1 MLSNKDPVFEENTE
15 KSNSKKNNAVQGAQ
29 ALHRAIHLLRL
40 VASNTQEGIRLT
52 DIASETKLTTP
63 TVHRLLKAL
72 VSEKLLV
79 KNKRSNHYHL
89 GSLIYELGLAS
100 AQQFHVVD
108 IYAPVLKI
116 LAHKTTA
123 TAILWAKSDS
133 DAVCIIKE
141 KNGSNIDM
149 PSIFTGCR
157 VPLGT
162 YSGGT
167 AILSALPEAEMEK
180 ILQANASRFQR
191 YEGLTIGTIKER
203 YYTSRQKGYTTVDR
217 GNNTAFA
224 MPITNQKG
232 RPVGAIALLG
242 SNDKFTNEYV
252 TNMLLPY
259 LNGAAHEIAAI
270 LGDNDTL
277 LDIKT
282 TSQPL

>member
-1 MLSNKDPVFEENTE
+1 MLSNKNPVFEENTE
-15 KSNSKKNNAVQGAQ
+15 KNSKKNNAVQGAQ

-40 VASNTQEGIRLT
+40 VASNTQDGIRLT

-72 VSEKLLV
+72 VNEKLLV

-116 LAHKTTA
+116 LAHKTNSTA
-123 TAILWAKSDS
+123 VLWAKSDS

-141 KNGSNIDM
+141 KNGSNLDI

-157 VPLGT
+157 VPLGA
-162 YSGGT
+162 YSGGA

-180 ILQANASRFQR
+180 VLQINAPRFQW
-191 YEGLTIGTIKER
+191 YEGLTVENVKER
-203 YYTSRQKGYTTVDR
+203 YHTSRQNGYTSMDR
-217 GNNTAFA
+217 GSNNAFA
-224 MPITNQKG
+224 VPIANQKG
-232 RPVGAIALLG
+232 QPVGAIALLG
-242 SNDKFTNEYV
+242 SNDKFTSEYV

-259 LNGAAHEIAAI
+259 LNGAAHEITAI
-270 LGDNDTL
+270 LGNSDTL

-282 TSQPL
+282 NSQPL